1 VTKTTCSVIIP
12 VYNGAET
19 LELLIQR
26 LGEVLPGAADAF
38 EVILVNDGSP
48 DNSWEII
55 EQLAARNPWV
65 VGTRLIRNFGQHN
78 ATLCGIRQARY
89 ETIVTMDDDLQ
100 NPPEEI
106 PLLLAQLAKGY
117 DVVYGVPRREQH
129 GLWRDLASQ
138 ATKVALKGAMGVG
151 IARNV
156 SAFRAFR
163 TQVRDGFAQYTGPFV
178 SVDVLLTWGA
188 ARYSSVQVRHE
199 PRILGVSNYTFRKLV
214 VHALNMITGF
224 STIPLRFASLLGF
237 AFTFFGVGVL
247 FYVVGRY
254 LIEGTSVAGFPF
266 LASVIAI
273 FSGVQLLTLGIMGEY
288 LARMYSR
295 MMERPPYVVH
305 DVTGTDP
312 SRIVSLH
319 E

>member
-1 VTKTTCSVIIP
+1 
-12 VYNGAET
+12 
-19 LELLIQR
+19 
-26 LGEVLPGAADAF
+26 
-38 EVILVNDGSP
+38 
-48 DNSWEII
+48 
-55 EQLAARNPWV
+55 
-65 VGTRLIRNFGQHN
+65 
-78 ATLCGIRQARY
+78 
-89 ETIVTMDDDLQ
+89 
-100 NPPEEI
+100 
-106 PLLLAQLAKGY
+106 
-117 DVVYGVPRREQH
+117 
-129 GLWRDLASQ
+129 
-138 ATKVALKGAMGVG
+138 
-151 IARNV
+151 
-156 SAFRAFR
+156 
-163 TQVRDGFAQYTGPFV
+163 
-178 SVDVLLTWGA
+178 VDVLLTWGA

-237 AFTFFGVGVL
+237 SFTFFGVGVL

-295 MMERPPYVVH
+295 MMERPPYVVR
-305 DVTGTDP
+305 DVTRADS

>member
-1 VTKTTCSVIIP
+1 MTKPTCSVVIP
-12 VYNGAET
+12 VYNGADT

-26 LGEVLPGAADAF
+26 LGKVLPNVAEAF
-38 EVILVNDGSP
+38 EVIMVNDGSP

-55 EQLAARNPWV
+55 EQLAAKNPWV
-65 VGTRLIRNFGQHN
+65 VGIRLIRNFGQHN
-78 ATLCGIRQARY
+78 ATLCGIRQARF

-106 PLLLAQLAKGY
+106 HLLLAQLAKGY

-138 ATKVALKGAMGVG
+138 ATKIALKGAMGVG

-188 ARYSSVQVRHE
+188 ARYSSVQVLHE
-199 PRILGVSNYTFRKLV
+199 PRAKGVSNYTFRKLV

-224 STIPLRFASLLGF
+224 STLPLRFASLLGF
-237 AFTFFGVGVL
+237 AFTLFGIGVL

-295 MMERPPYVVH
+295 MMERPPYVVR
-305 DVTGTDP
+305 DVTKPDP
-312 SRIVSLH
+312 SRIQQGH
-319 E
+319 

>member
-1 VTKTTCSVIIP
+1 MTKPTCSVVIP
-12 VYNGAET
+12 VYNGADI

-26 LGEVLPGAADAF
+26 LGKVLPNVAEAF
-38 EVILVNDGSP
+38 EVIMVNDGSP

-55 EQLAARNPWV
+55 EQLAAKNPWV
-65 VGTRLIRNFGQHN
+65 VGIRLIRNFGQHN
-78 ATLCGIRQARY
+78 ATLCGIRQARF

-106 PLLLAQLAKGY
+106 HLLLAQLAKGY

-138 ATKVALKGAMGVG
+138 ATKIALKGAMGVG

-188 ARYSSVQVRHE
+188 ARYSSVQVLHE
-199 PRILGVSNYTFRKLV
+199 PRAKGVSNYTFRKLV

-224 STIPLRFASLLGF
+224 STLPLRFASLLGF
-237 AFTFFGVGVL
+237 AFTLFGIGVL

-295 MMERPPYVVH
+295 MMERPPYVVR
-305 DVTGTDP
+305 DVTKPDP
-312 SRIVSLH
+312 SRMQQEH
-319 E
+319 

>member
-1 VTKTTCSVIIP
+1 VTKPTCSVVIP
-12 VYNGAET
+12 VYNGADT

-26 LGEVLPGAADAF
+26 LGKVLPNVAEAF
-38 EVILVNDGSP
+38 EVIMVNDGSP

-55 EQLAARNPWV
+55 EQLAAKNPWV
-65 VGTRLIRNFGQHN
+65 VGIRLIRNFGQHN
-78 ATLCGIRQARY
+78 ATLCGIRQARF

-106 PLLLAQLAKGY
+106 HFLLAQLAKGY

-138 ATKVALKGAMGVG
+138 ATKIALKGAMGVG

-188 ARYSSVQVRHE
+188 ARYSSVQVLHE
-199 PRILGVSNYTFRKLV
+199 PRAKGVSNYTFRKLV

-224 STIPLRFASLLGF
+224 STLPLRFASLLGF
-237 AFTFFGVGVL
+237 AFTLFGIGVL

-295 MMERPPYVVH
+295 MMERPPYVVR
-305 DVTGTDP
+305 DVTKPDP
-312 SRIVSLH
+312 SRMQQEH
-319 E
+319 

>member
-1 VTKTTCSVIIP
+1 MTKPNCSVVIP
-12 VYNGAET
+12 VYNSADT

-26 LGEVLPGAADAF
+26 LGKVLPNVAEAF
-38 EVILVNDGSP
+38 EVIMVNDGSP

-55 EQLAARNPWV
+55 EQLAAQNPWV
-65 VGTRLIRNFGQHN
+65 VGIRLIRNFGQHN
-78 ATLCGIRQARY
+78 ATLCGIRQARF

-106 PLLLAQLAKGY
+106 HLLLAQLAKGY
-117 DVVYGVPRREQH
+117 DVVYGVPRRAQH

-138 ATKVALKGAMGVG
+138 ATKIALKGAMGVG

-188 ARYSSVQVRHE
+188 ARYSSVQVLHE
-199 PRILGVSNYTFRKLV
+199 PRAKGVSNYTFRKLV

-224 STIPLRFASLLGF
+224 STLPLRFASLLGF
-237 AFTFFGVGVL
+237 AFTLFGIGVL

-295 MMERPPYVVH
+295 MMERPPYVVR
-305 DVTGTDP
+305 DVAKPDP
-312 SRIVSLH
+312 SRIQQVH
-319 E
+319 D